1 MRKIYI
7 ILIYTLL
14 SLYTISAAAQP
25 SEIIVQDYPKYE
37 ERAVWLGTIG
47 GIDWPRTKATDARS
61 TERQKQE
68 LCKIL
73 DRLRKANINVVL
85 MQTRIRGSV
94 IYPSDIEP
102 WDQAITGRSGVAPT
116 YDPLQF
122 AIEECHRRGMELHA
136 WLVSIP
142 LGTTSRQKA
151 YGAKSIMRHHPSLCK
166 TVGGEVFMQPG
177 HPETAD
183 YIASLCREI
192 VTRYDIDGISLD
204 YIRYPES
211 QYRFNDEALYKSQ
224 HTSLTLADWR
234 RANITRIVRKVH
246 DVVKPIKPWV
256 RLSSSPIGKYKTL
269 PRYSSGGWDCY
280 NAVYQDPQ
288 GWLRDNI
295 QDILYP
301 MMYFLGNNYYPFLFD
316 WRENSYGHPVATGLG
331 IYFLDPHEGKW
342 KLNDV
347 RAQMHTARKSGIGGI
362 AFYRSQYLT
371 DNTKGLYDAACEEFF
386 PYPALT
392 SRMTWT
398 DHTQA
403 PTMPTHLNIS
413 DGRITWNYG
422 DTHQGKWQTVYFNIY
437 ASDSYPVDVSKAS
450 NLAVQRWQGTTI
462 HISETNQPTYKYF
475 AVTAMDR
482 YGNESE
488 ALQQK
493 DNQPV
498 YTAEFIR
505 GIVKDHYTRSASKTK
520 LPSKKSKTKE
530 TKTKAKESKTAK
542 TKSAAPKA
550 TPTPAVPTPEKSAAT
565 PVQKETQAAE
575 QHLTDTR
582 KAEQNAKAEQK
593 AKAEKQSKKKSRQDT
608 EIKVVDFSKYLN

>member
-1 MRKIYI
+1 MRKLHI
-7 ILIYTLL
+7 ILLYTLL
-14 SLYTISAAAQP
+14 SLFSINITSKP
-25 SEIIVQDYPKYE
+25 SEIITHDFPKHE

-47 GIDWPRTKATDARS
+47 GIDWPRTKATDPRS

-68 LCKIL
+68 LRNIL

-102 WDQAITGRSGVAPT
+102 WDQAITGRSGVAPS

-151 YGAKSIMRHHPSLCK
+151 YGTKSIMRHHPSLCK

-177 HPETAD
+177 LPETAD
-183 YIASLCREI
+183 YIANLCREI
-192 VTRYDIDGISLD
+192 VTRYDVDGISLD

-211 QYRFNDEALYKSQ
+211 QYRFNDENLYKSQ
-224 HTSLTLADWR
+224 HSSLSLSDWR
-234 RANITRIVRKVH
+234 RSNITRIVRRIH

-256 RLSSSPIGKYKTL
+256 RLSSSPIGKYRNLT
-269 PRYSSGGWDCY
+269 RYSSGGWDCY

-301 MMYFLGNNYYPFLFD
+301 MMYFLGNHYYPFLFD

-347 RAQMHTARKSGIGGI
+347 RAQMHTARKSGIGGM

-398 DHTQA
+398 EHTAAPAA
-403 PTMPTHLNIS
+403 PTMLNIS
-413 DGRITWNYG
+413 DGTISWNYG
-422 DTHQGKWQTVYFNIY
+422 STFEGKWQTVFFNIY
-437 ASDSYPVDVSKAS
+437 ASDSYPVDITKAH
-450 NLAVQRWQGTTI
+450 NLAVQRWQEKSI
-462 HISETNQPTYKYF
+462 RISETNQPTYKYF

-493 DNQPV
+493 DNKPV

-505 GIVKDHYTRSASKTK
+505 SIVKEDFARSAKVKHSSGKSRQKTKKTEKTARNTAVEKATAKPTTVPASKT
-520 LPSKKSKTKE
+520 SKSTV
-530 TKTKAKESKTAK
+530 KTAK
-542 TKSAAPKA
+542 TPQNTETRKTDVKQAK
-550 TPTPAVPTPEKSAAT
+550 TETRKTDVKQTKNE
-565 PVQKETQAAE
+565 KET
-575 QHLTDTR
+575 
-582 KAEQNAKAEQK
+582 
-593 AKAEKQSKKKSRQDT
+593 KKKVR
-608 EIKVVDFSKYLN
+608 ENNEMKVVDFSKYLN